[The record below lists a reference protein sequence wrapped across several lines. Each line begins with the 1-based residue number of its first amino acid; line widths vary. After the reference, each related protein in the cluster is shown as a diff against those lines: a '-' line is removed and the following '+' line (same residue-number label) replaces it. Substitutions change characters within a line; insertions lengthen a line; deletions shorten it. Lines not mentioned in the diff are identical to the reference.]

1 MKFNIITL
9 IWSIALVLLTFQIF
23 LLGYDWEF
31 TNTIVYKFVLLMNG
45 FMFGV
50 VIMDWSDNDR

>member
-1 MKFNIITL
+1 MKFNIIMA

-31 TNTIVYKFVLLMNG
+31 TNTLIYKFTCLMNG

-50 VIMDWSDNDR
+50 VINEWSNNA

>member
-1 MKFNIITL
+1 MKFNTITL

-31 TNTIVYKFVLLMNG
+31 TNTLIYKFVLLMDG
-45 FMFGV
+45 FIFGI
-50 VIMDWSDNDR
+50 VINEWSSND

>member
-1 MKFNIITL
+1 MKFNPITL
-9 IWSIALVLLTFQIF
+9 ICSTALVLFTFQLF

-31 TNTIVYKFVLLMNG
+31 TNTIIYKFTCLLNG

>member
-1 MKFNIITL
+1 MTTMPL
-9 IWSIALVLLTFQIF
+9 

-45 FMFGV
+45 FMFGL
-50 VIMDWSDNDR
+50 VIAEWSNNA